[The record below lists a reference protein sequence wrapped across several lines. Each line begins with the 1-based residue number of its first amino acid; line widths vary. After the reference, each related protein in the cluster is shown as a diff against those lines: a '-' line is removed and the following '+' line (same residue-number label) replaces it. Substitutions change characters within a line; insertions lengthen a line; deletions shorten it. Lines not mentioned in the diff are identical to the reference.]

1 MTFELDNHGDHHKCL
16 VEFARAHPQATNEE
30 AAEYAML
37 QFPDSPLTI
46 ALFLADWQSLQER
59 SSDEKQVTSP

>member
-1 MTFELDNHGDHHKCL
+1 MTFDLDNYGDPQKCL
-16 VEFARAHPQATNEE
+16 VEFARAHPQATKEE

-59 SSDEKQVTSP
+59 SLDEKHLTLP